1 MTDNPSSS
9 KDRFVNTVKESLQEE
24 MSTATTSVEKGE
36 RFLVWA
42 ITRIVDAGKDEIE
55 KQITDGPG
63 DMGIDTWI
71 KPQIA
76 SDNGG
81 TIQLFQSK
89 FGQSHDEKEIL
100 KFVKEVEKFLT
111 CKLEDIPRDDMRQL
125 RVMIDN
131 EHLEPELYYITD
143 QKIKLKYSSP
153 KDIQKVKV
161 IGFDQIV
168 DKLWADIEGIPED
181 ITETIQIE
189 DCFERNDCLVGAISL
204 KEFRKFVNRTQRY
217 IYESNIRK
225 YLQKTKINKGLRKTL
240 ENASDSVFQYNNG
253 VTIVVKDYKKNGGE
267 ITLTEP
273 QIDNG
278 AQTSQTIYEVLP
290 LITNATGEILVT
302 VIRETSKAAKDSIT
316 QYRNSQNA
324 VKGKD
329 LITLSSY
336 HKMIGAQLKQSVGY
350 FYERQAGSWK
360 FLENR
365 GQADFGG
372 HDVFKQY
379 LPSVHENCIPA
390 PVAIQ
395 AMVAGMFQDPTKPYS
410 SQASFM
416 PNGAK
421 YPDIFN
427 SQLPEDY
434 RILLY
439 PYLVKCYGEKLE
451 YGSKQPAQDLKR
463 YARLLFVSAYFK
475 ILFELILKKEASEVR
490 KDPKLLDPIFK
501 NFAVN
506 EELLKLTDAALEF
519 YFINAGMDF
528 QDLNSQEGKV
538 VTWHNFFSN
547 ASYAWNPKLT
557 KTIMQYLA
565 QNKPKLKSI
574 QDKL

>member
-1 MTDNPSSS
+1 MTDNPPSS
-9 KDRFVNTVKESLQEE
+9 KDKFVNIVKESLQEE

-55 KQITDGPG
+55 KQITDGPS

-111 CKLEDIPRDDMRQL
+111 CKLEDIPRDDMKRL

-153 KDIQKVKV
+153 EDIQKVKV
-161 IGFDQIV
+161 LGFDQIV

-189 DCFERNDCLVGAISL
+189 DCFERNDCMVGAISL

-267 ITLTEP
+267 ITLIEP
-273 QIDNG
+273 QIVNG
-278 AQTSQTIYEVLP
+278 AQTSQTIYEILP
-290 LITNATGEILVT
+290 LLTNATGEILVT
-302 VIRETSKAAKDSIT
+302 VIRETSKAARDSIT
-316 QYRNSQNA
+316 KYRNSQNA

-365 GQADFGG
+365 GQADYGG

-434 RILLY
+434 RVLLY
-439 PYLVKCYGEKLE
+439 PYLIKCYGEKLE

-528 QDLNSQEGKV
+528 QDLNNQEGKV

>member
-55 KQITDGPG
+55 KQITDGPS

-111 CKLEDIPRDDMRQL
+111 CKLEDIPRDDMKRL

-161 IGFDQIV
+161 LGFDQIV

-189 DCFERNDCLVGAISL
+189 DCFERNDCMVGAISL

-267 ITLTEP
+267 ITLIEP
-273 QIDNG
+273 QIVNG
-278 AQTSQTIYEVLP
+278 AQTSQTIYEILP
-290 LITNATGEILVT
+290 LLTNATGEILVT
-302 VIRETSKAAKDSIT
+302 VIRETSKAARDSIT

-365 GQADFGG
+365 GQADYGG

-379 LPSVHENCIPA
+379 LPSAHENCIPA

-434 RILLY
+434 RVLLY
-439 PYLVKCYGEKLE
+439 PYLIKCYGEKLE

-506 EELLKLTDAALEF
+506 EELLKLTDDALEF

-528 QDLNSQEGKV
+528 QDLNNQEGKV

>member
-111 CKLEDIPRDDMRQL
+111 CKLEDIPRDDMRRL

-253 VTIVVKDYKKNGGE
+253 VTIVVKDYKKNGNE

-273 QIDNG
+273 QIVNG
-278 AQTSQTIYEVLP
+278 AQTSQTIYEILP
-290 LITNATGEILVT
+290 LITNAIGEILVT
-302 VIRETSKAAKDSIT
+302 VIRETSKAARDSIT

-434 RILLY
+434 RVLLY

-528 QDLNSQEGKV
+528 QDLNNQEGKV

-565 QNKPKLKSI
+565 QNKSKLKSI